1 MPNYKKSAFLLCL
14 VLVLTG
20 VRAQT
25 SRLDSLKKVLP
36 NTQRTA
42 YADCLNQISQEYYT
56 INTDSAFW
64 YASEA
69 FRKSERDGY
78 RKGMSDGLN
87 NMGAIMR
94 ERGDNISSEKYFRQ
108 ALSVSEKERPSDECA
123 RDMQALG
130 YILFLQGQY
139 PEATKLV
146 EKSLNYYLQTGNEK
160 MQDYTYRV
168 LGTIYTDQGYYEK
181 GFSYLQKGFA
191 IGIKVKDPVGSHSST
206 YMWNTYLLGEL
217 YKDAGDYPT
226 ALQYFNLSLTRAK
239 ENVSLV
245 DYYHILGAMAML
257 RNQYDSAAFYY
268 NREIFFIKKR
278 IPDPGVAA
286 LFLSDPYIELGEL
299 YLATKNYPA
308 ALQYFEKSLPLLLR
322 GNYNSNVL
330 ISLRGIA
337 NVQIARRNW
346 KLAFRYAEQLL
357 SRARATG
364 SRTFIRDGYELY
376 WKIYDGM
383 GNITNAY
390 KYHLNYTDIHDS
402 IAKDVQLRNISVG
415 LMKTWQIQ
423 QESKIE
429 LLKKEKKIQ
438 AQEAQM
444 ILYSLIAILCIALI
458 IFWIIILKRKS
469 AVIRSK
475 HLEDV
480 VKLQTLESEKIIT
493 AFEHKAAELEMQ
505 ALRAQMNPH
514 FIFNSLNAINR
525 FILQNNKEQASAYLT
540 KFSRLVRMILNHS
553 QENLISLENELES
566 LQLYLEL
573 EALRFDNHFSFQ
585 IKVGENVD
593 LASLQIPPLIIQPF
607 AENAIWHGLMH
618 KKGKGLLHIEL
629 SISGDVLYCRIID
642 DGVGRKKATIL
653 KNNSAVTHKSMGMR
667 ITADRISRIQHN
679 QDADDFIQIND
690 LVLPDGSP
698 GGTEVILKIP
708 LIYV

>member
-1 MPNYKKSAFLLCL
+1 MPNYKKSGFLLSL

-42 YADCLNQISQEYYT
+42 YADCLNQISQEYYA

-69 FRKSERDGY
+69 FRKSEEDGY

-87 NMGAIMR
+87 NLGAIMR

-108 ALSVSEKERPSDECA
+108 ALAISEKEIPSDEWA
-123 RDMQALG
+123 RDVQALG
-130 YILFLQGQY
+130 NNLFLQGQF

-160 MQDYTYRV
+160 MQDYTYRMM
-168 LGTIYTDQGYYEK
+168 GTIYTAQGYYEK

-191 IGIKVKDPVGSHSST
+191 IGSKVKDPVGSHSST

-226 ALQYFNLSLTRAK
+226 ALQYYNLSLMRAK
-239 ENVSLV
+239 ENISLV

-257 RNQYDSAAFYY
+257 RNQYDSAAFFY
-268 NREIFFIKKR
+268 NREIYFVKER
-278 IPDPGVAA
+278 IPDPTIAGFF
-286 LFLSDPYIELGEL
+286 LFEPYIELGEL
-299 YLATKNYPA
+299 CLVTKNYPA
-308 ALQYFEKSLPLLLR
+308 ALQYLEKPLPILLK
-322 GNYNSNVL
+322 GNNNTPAL
-330 ISLRGIA
+330 TSLRAIA
-337 NVQIARRNW
+337 KVYLAQRNW
-346 KLAFRYAEQLL
+346 KLSFQYAQQLL
-357 SRARATG
+357 TRARATG
-364 SRTFIRDGYELY
+364 SRTFIRDGYDLY

-383 GNITNAY
+383 GNMENAY
-390 KYHLNYTDIHDS
+390 KYHLRYTDIHDS
-402 IAKDVQLRNISVG
+402 IAKDVQLRNIAVG
-415 LMKTWQIQ
+415 LMKTWQVQ

-438 AQEAQM
+438 AQEAQL
-444 ILYSLIAILCIALI
+444 ILYSLIAIVCIALI

-475 HLEDV
+475 HLEDI

-525 FILQNNKEQASAYLT
+525 FILQNNREQASAYLT

-553 QENLISLENELES
+553 RENLISLENELES

-573 EALRFDNHFSFQ
+573 ETLRFDNHFSFE
-585 IKVGENVD
+585 IKVGENLD

-629 SISGDVLYCRIID
+629 LTSGDVLHCRIID

-653 KNNSAVTHKSMGMR
+653 KNNSAVTYKSMGMR